1 MMAHFCLLFFA
12 QVVTLSSAGQV
23 TWWVVVQVPLTSTTD
38 VTKLTRKTVNLEGG
52 SGKTGV
58 SPHLGAAPWARIAL
72 NQAATIN
79 IGSVLYGYVM
89 MNLYCFKMPEPLCFG
104 HI

>member
-1 MMAHFCLLFFA
+1 MLAQLCLLFFA

-38 VTKLTRKTVNLEGG
+38 VTMLTRKSVNVEGG

-72 NQAATIN
+72 NRAATIN
-79 IGSVLYGYVM
+79 IGSVLYGFV
-89 MNLYCFKMPEPLCFG
+89 
-104 HI
+104 